1 MKYRYWG
8 ITLVIIGALIML
20 SSFMI
25 DSEQERLIR
34 IGGGSLFFIGTLL
47 IPDYVVNPKSHTKD
61 R

>member
-8 ITLVIIGALIML
+8 ITFVIIGALIML

-25 DSEQERLIR
+25 DTDHVRLIR
-34 IGGGSLFFIGTLL
+34 IGGGCLFFIGNLL
-47 IPDYVVNPKSHTKD
+47 IPDYIVNPKSYTKD

>member
-8 ITLVIIGALIML
+8 ITFVIIGALIML

-25 DSEQERLIR
+25 DTGHERLIR

-47 IPDYVVNPKSHTKD
+47 IPDYVVNSRSHTKD

>member
-1 MKYRYWG
+1 
-8 ITLVIIGALIML
+8 ML

-25 DSEQERLIR
+25 DSQQYERLIR

-47 IPDYVVNPKSHTKD
+47 IPDYVVNSRSHTKD